1 MNDLERGINNINNL
15 TKAEL
20 ARLIQLCD
28 VVVKKNDERI
38 KKTTVGVIKLKLA
51 NQRDQIRHK
60 RQMFVSKFHQ
70 VWFKK

>member
-70 VWFKK
+70 S

>member
-70 VWFKK
+70 V